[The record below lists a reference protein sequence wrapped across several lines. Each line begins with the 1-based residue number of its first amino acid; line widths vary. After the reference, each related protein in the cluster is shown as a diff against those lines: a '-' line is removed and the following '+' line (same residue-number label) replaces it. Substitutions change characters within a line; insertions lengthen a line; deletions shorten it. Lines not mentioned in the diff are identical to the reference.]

1 MNLESQVGH
10 ASDIISARA
19 TTNDIPNDRLQSLS
33 EKVEEISRKFAKLEN
48 SHPVNNIVINS
59 CSHGHA
65 QSHLSHHS
73 STQTDS
79 STIGSNIG
87 MGQGSNDSSSGRNT
101 DKEQESS
108 ESTSSPQDIAPQE
121 QAEL

>member
-10 ASDIISARA
+10 ASDLISARV
-19 TTNDIPNDRLQSLS
+19 TTSDIPNDGLQSLS
-33 EKVEEISRKFAKLEN
+33 EKVEEIFRKLAKLEN
-48 SHPVNNIVINS
+48 SNPVNNIVINS

-65 QSHLSHHS
+65 QSNLSHHS
-73 STQTDS
+73 STHTDS

-87 MGQGSNDSSSGRNT
+87 MGQGSNDSSLGSHT

-108 ESTSSPQDIAPQE
+108 QSTSLHQDIAPQE